1 MAVHYLVLSCF
12 GLFSLNTLF
21 GVDRLFRLSLNHSKP
36 RWWQFA
42 TSL

>member
-21 GVDRLFRLSLNHSKP
+21 GVDRTFGLSLDHDRPK
-36 RWWQFA
+36 WWQA
-42 TSL
+42 VTSL